1 MPRVHH
7 LLVPTVMAATV
18 SPIGKVVELLSS
30 MKQAAIDEKN
40 SEEVEW
46 ATFKQ
51 NCDDTLSRLS
61 RELKELNEGIEEQ
74 DALKSEAESTIEKL
88 EGEIA
93 TIEAQIDDWKANSD
107 AASHVRKTEKTDFQA
122 ASKDYS
128 ESLAALDKAILFL
141 QSKSAN
147 VPAAFVQTIE
157 KINSQS
163 TLGAS
168 SAVAAA
174 SAVTSFLQQ
183 PQGAT
188 SAYVSAMGGIIDMLK
203 DLQGKFAAE
212 KKAIVDAETA
222 AQQAYE
228 LLSEQSKLL
237 RENGAKEIERK
248 KINKGKASTKKGAAE
263 QEMGELNADKKA
275 TSKLNKETKIDCT
288 SNNKLYEKQ
297 DKLRQGEID
306 AIAQA
311 VEILSG
317 DSVAGAGSRH
327 LTQHS
332 EDLMQQKAMS
342 FLQLRSVKA
351 AQEESWDTSSVKERI
366 VDILLQADSKSKMLS
381 ALATRV
387 QALQGSGKSPF
398 DKVLVMIR
406 NLVSKLSDQAVA
418 EAAAHGQCEAD
429 KATGKMDVEDKTN
442 QYDEISAEKEGL
454 EAKQNKLQEAIAKLT
469 SELANLSRDKATAT
483 ETRQKN
489 HKANTFAIK
498 EAKEAQ
504 VAVANAIAVLK
515 DFYAAA
521 AESAAEDEGNE
532 LNTTEVYGGQQDKAN
547 GVLHIL
553 DVVNGDFAF
562 LETEKTDLEATQ
574 AADYKELM
582 NSDEVTVATKQTN
595 LDMKKKSLAST
606 NKSLSQATEDLKAAE
621 EGLEG
626 ARDSLALTIKK
637 CDTGIT
643 YEERVAQR
651 EKEIQAMKEALEVLN
666 SYSSK

>member
-1 MPRVHH
+1 
-7 LLVPTVMAATV
+7 MAASV

-51 NCDDTLSRLS
+51 NCDDTLSRLT
-61 RELKELNEGIEEQ
+61 RELKEIGEGLEEQ

-93 TIEAQIDDWKANSD
+93 TIEAQISDWKANSE

-147 VPAAFVQTIE
+147 VPAAFVQTMQ
-157 KINSQS
+157 KLNSQS
-163 TLGAS
+163 PSAS
-168 SAVAAA
+168 TALAAA

-188 SAYVSAMGGIIDMLK
+188 SAYVSAMGGVIDMLK
-203 DLQGKFAAE
+203 DLQTKFAAE

-263 QEMGELNADKKA
+263 QEIADLTADQKA

-332 EDLMQQKAMS
+332 DDLMQKKAIS
-342 FLQLRSVKA
+342 FLQMRSVKA

-366 VDILLQADSKSKMLS
+366 VDILLQSGTKDKMLT

-387 QALQGSGKSPF
+387 QATQGSGKSPF

-442 QYDEISAEKEGL
+442 QYDEISAEKEAL
-454 EAKQNKLQEAIAKLT
+454 EAKQGKLQDAIEKLT
-469 SELANLSRDKATAT
+469 NELANLSRDKATAT

-489 HKANTFAIK
+489 HKENTFAIK

-532 LNTTEVYGGQQDKAN
+532 LNKTEVYGGQQDKAS

-574 AADYKELM
+574 ASAYKELM

-626 ARDSLALTIKK
+626 ARDVLALTIKK

-643 YEERVAQR
+643 YEERVAMR
-651 EKEIQAMKEALEVLN
+651 EKEIQAMKEALSVLKD
-666 SYSSK
+666 YSSK

>member
-1 MPRVHH
+1 
-7 LLVPTVMAATV
+7 MAASV

-46 ATFKQ
+46 ATLKQ
-51 NCDDTLSRLS
+51 NCDDTLSRLT
-61 RELKELNEGIEEQ
+61 RELKEIGEGLEEQ

-93 TIEAQIDDWKANSD
+93 TIEAQISDWKANSE

-147 VPAAFVQTIE
+147 VPAAFVQTMQNL
-157 KINSQS
+157 NSQS
-163 TLGAS
+163 PSAS
-168 SAVAAA
+168 TALAAA

-188 SAYVSAMGGIIDMLK
+188 SAYVSAMGGVIDMLK
-203 DLQGKFAAE
+203 DLQTKFAAE

-237 RENGAKEIERK
+237 RKNGAKEIERK

-263 QEMGELNADKKA
+263 QEIADLTADQKA

-297 DKLRQGEID
+297 DKLRQEEID

-332 EDLMQQKAMS
+332 DDLMQKKAIS
-342 FLQLRSVKA
+342 FLQMRSVKA

-366 VDILLQADSKSKMLS
+366 VDILLQSGTKDKMLT

-387 QALQGSGKSPF
+387 QATQGSGKSPF

-442 QYDEISAEKEGL
+442 QYDEISAEKEAL
-454 EAKQNKLQEAIAKLT
+454 EAKQSKLQDAIEKLT
-469 SELANLSRDKATAT
+469 NELANLSRDKATAT

-489 HKANTFAIK
+489 HKENTFAIK

-532 LNTTEVYGGQQDKAN
+532 LNKTEVYGGQQDKAS

-574 AADYKELM
+574 ASAYKELM

-626 ARDSLALTIKK
+626 ARDALALTIKK

-643 YEERVAQR
+643 YEERVAMR
-651 EKEIQAMKEALEVLN
+651 EKEIQAMKEALTVLKD
-666 SYSSK
+666 YSSK